1 LFIVFCISVDPVR
14 SPSAK
19 ITTEINYD
27 DFHPRKVSEKSG
39 AGAEMGL
46 IVYRGRLSAV
56 KLRYVGC
63 VISLKVSPKEHFA
76 PLRRFLVESGYTET
90 AVCERL
96 GLPHIERS
104 LTLQPTPGA
113 PHSAQDRLDLLAHL
127 FLIGEFVTQRE
138 LETWLP
144 APALEAASVLGLI
157 APFPGRPG
165 TWSATAALY
174 PAYGF
179 YLVSDR
185 WSRPDAVPIENAMD
199 VVFPAITENTRH
211 FMETLPGEPCE
222 NFLDLCSGT
231 GIAALA
237 AASGYAHRAWSADIT
252 EASVLCAEFNRLLNG
267 LDNVSVVKGDLYDAV
282 DGLTFDRIAANP
294 PYMPSIRPA
303 AVFAYGGELGDQIT
317 RRLVAN
323 LPKYLRPG
331 GRFYCITAGP
341 DRVSENFE
349 FRIRSWLEAD
359 SPEFDIFVFERRIF
373 DPIYIAN
380 QQAARSRGG
389 AEQVDEWKKM
399 FEKYQVEEFFY
410 GSVVIQRK
418 RSPGRPVTVRRKK
431 GTQLGTAEI
440 EWLRAWETA
449 SIDPEMLRRIL
460 DARLL
465 AASDFELHVTHRLK
479 DQVLAPREYRLH
491 TTYPFT
497 VECPVQHWVAYL
509 LPRCDGKTTARELLA
524 WLKENQLVAAT
535 APETEFADYLR
546 VLISGGFLEM
556 EGFRF
561 PQR

>member
-1 LFIVFCISVDPVR
+1 
-14 SPSAK
+14 
-19 ITTEINYD
+19 
-27 DFHPRKVSEKSG
+27 
-39 AGAEMGL
+39 MGS
-46 IVYRGRLSAV
+46 IVYPGKPGDV

-63 VISLKVSPKEHFA
+63 VISLKVSPKEHFP
-76 PLRRFLVESGYTET
+76 PLRQFLLESNYTET

-96 GLPHIERS
+96 GLPNIERA
-104 LTLQPTPGA
+104 LTLQPTPGP
-113 PHSAQDRLDLLAHL
+113 PHSAHDRLDLLAHL
-127 FLIGEFVTQRE
+127 FLIGEFVTQHE

-144 APALEAASVLGLI
+144 APVLEGASALGLI
-157 APFPGRPG
+157 APLPGQPG

-179 YLVSDR
+179 HIVSDR
-185 WSRPDAVPIENAMD
+185 WTRPDALPIENAMD

-231 GIAALA
+231 GIAALS
-237 AASGYAHRAWSADIT
+237 AASQYARRAWSADIT
-252 EASVLCAEFNRLLNG
+252 EASVRCAEFNRLLND
-267 LDNVSVVKGDLYDAV
+267 LENVSALKGDLYEPV

-294 PYMPSIRPA
+294 PYMPSIRRA
-303 AVFAYGGELGDQIT
+303 EVFADGGELGDRIT
-317 RRLVAN
+317 QRIVAG

-349 FRIRSWLEAD
+349 FRVRSWLDEA
-359 SPEFDIFVFERRIF
+359 SPEFDILLYERRLF
-373 DPIYIAN
+373 DPVYIAN

-389 AEQVDEWKKM
+389 VEQVSEWKKL
-399 FEKYQVEEFFY
+399 FERYQVEEFFY

-431 GTQLGTAEI
+431 GTRLGTAEI

-449 SIDPEMLRRIL
+449 ATDPDMPRRIL
-460 DARLL
+460 DARLV
-465 AASDFELHVTHRLK
+465 AAPGWELKVTHRMK
-479 DQVLAPREYRLH
+479 DHELAPQEYRLL

-497 VECPVQHWVAYL
+497 VECSAQRWVAYL
-509 LPRCDGKTTARELLA
+509 LPQCDGKTPARELLA
-524 WLKENQLVAAT
+524 WLKENQLVATNAS
-535 APETEFADYLR
+535 EYEFADYLR

-556 EGFRF
+556 EGYRL
-561 PQR
+561 PER